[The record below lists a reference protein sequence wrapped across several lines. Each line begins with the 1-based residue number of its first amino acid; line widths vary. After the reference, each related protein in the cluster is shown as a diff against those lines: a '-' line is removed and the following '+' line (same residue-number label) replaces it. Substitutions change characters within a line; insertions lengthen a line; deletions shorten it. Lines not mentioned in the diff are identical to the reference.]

1 MNKTVHSSAGG
12 EGNARRKRRKLP
24 TVCLLSALLA
34 LPVLAGTDILVDPAR
49 AEQIPTALPADGR
62 IKRFV
67 YNEHTVYRLDT
78 HTNFI
83 STVQFGA
90 GETVESIQVGDSAS
104 WQIVR
109 LKRGDVISIKP
120 LNADAVTNMT
130 VYTDR
135 RVYTFELRARRGRAG
150 AHSHQNYRTT
160 FAYPTPVVN
169 EFAGAGRAHRNHDYH
184 VAGEAEFAPIEVY
197 DDGRQTYF
205 LFPPGTERPALFSV
219 GRFGKESIVN
229 VRSVGDRLIA
239 DGVHRQW
246 TVRLDGEAVC
256 IASGRYARRKPR
268 RFEVASHGR

>member
-1 MNKTVHSSAGG
+1 MTQTIRRNAGRGSSVTRG
-12 EGNARRKRRKLP
+12 RRRLVA
-24 TVCLLSALLA
+24 TGILTTALA
-34 LPVLAGTDILVDPAR
+34 LPILAGSDVLVAPVR

-83 STVQFGA
+83 STVQFGS

-120 LNADAVTNMT
+120 LNSDAVTNMT

-135 RVYTFELRARRGRAG
+135 RVYTFELRAKRGRAG

-246 TVRLDGEAVC
+246 TVRLDGEGVC